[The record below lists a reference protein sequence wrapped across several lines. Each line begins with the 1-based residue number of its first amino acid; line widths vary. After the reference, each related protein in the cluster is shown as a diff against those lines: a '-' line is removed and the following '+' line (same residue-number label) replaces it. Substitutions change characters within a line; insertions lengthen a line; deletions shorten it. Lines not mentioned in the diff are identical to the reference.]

1 MGMVTIQFLGI
12 CTHIRACAVTGV
24 RHRVVVVNAQQT
36 ENVENSTIGRH
47 TPLVN
52 IPAMNVEW
60 RGGGGYSFE
69 IANGIGAGPIYDPSF
84 EACVPHLT
92 QYAPAPW
99 ALSAGVTDPTPAF
112 AAYCF
117 DVPTGRFT
125 GGKTPKGA
133 AVSTV
138 MVETADPP
146 MLKVKQFGEVGSMNL
161 PLSGDVKIIVSN
173 LGASA
178 DDDDV
183 YDFLIH
189 YRLFEMLPTNACV
202 PGPPCPACP
211 VAAIEPGWPGNAGNV
226 DAGCSCSQ
234 YP

>member
-1 MGMVTIQFLGI
+1 MSMVTIQFLGI

-24 RHRVVVVNAQQT
+24 RHRVLVANAQQT
-36 ENVENSTIGRH
+36 EHIDHWTIGPH
-47 TPLVN
+47 TPLVQ

-60 RGGGGYSFE
+60 RDGGGYSFE
-69 IANGIGAGPIYDPSF
+69 ILNGIGAGPIYDPSF

-99 ALSAGVTDPTPAF
+99 TLSSGVNDLTPGF
-112 AAYCF
+112 AAYCL

-125 GGKTPKGA
+125 GGQTPNGA

-138 MVETADPP
+138 MVETSGSPK
-146 MLKVKQFGEVGSMNL
+146 LKVKQFGEVGFMSMDL
-161 PLSGDVKIIVSN
+161 HGDVTIIVSN
-173 LGASA
+173 LGDG
-178 DDDDV
+178 DDNV
-183 YDFLIH
+183 HDFLIH
-189 YRLFEMLPTNACV
+189 YRVFEMLPTSATV

-211 VAAIEPGWPGNAGNV
+211 VVPIEPDWPKGAGTV
-226 DAGCSCSQ
+226 DSGCSCSQ